1 MEKEKLIEIIKDVE
15 NKSNKD
21 LTSSLDFL
29 NEEFEKTKS
38 IIIDL
43 TLHME
48 KVEGLYN
55 KVNKELEKR
64 VHK

>member
-1 MEKEKLIEIIKDVE
+1 MEKEKLIEIVKDVE

-21 LTSSLDFL
+21 LISSLEFL
-29 NEEFEKTKS
+29 NGEYEKTKS

-48 KVEGLYN
+48 KVESLYN

-64 VHK
+64 THK